1 MRFKNW
7 KKVQFLHDAEWHDL
21 DSKSGKSLI
30 MLWLMARENDGELP
44 NLKQI
49 SFLLRFSIP
58 QTEKILN
65 KLSYWLVFDHLENE
79 NKNEHEHEHEVC
91 FYNVC
96 ENKNNLS
103 ETEVSTNFNNT
114 GISKNPSSTKALK
127 PDDVPDLVWN
137 DFLNLR
143 KARRSPLT
151 FTALR
156 RIENEAK
163 KANMPLTEVLTICC
177 ERGWQG
183 FCADWLITQPI
194 ANKRDQILQAN
205 RSIAAN
211 WVNK

>member
-21 DSKSGKSLI
+21 DSKSGKALI

-49 SFLLRFSIP
+49 SFLLRFSIA
-58 QTEKILN
+58 QTEKILK
-65 KLSYWLVFDHLENE
+65 KLSYWLVFDHLDNEHKNEHTDSIYNVSE
-79 NKNEHEHEHEVC
+79 NKN
-91 FYNVC
+91 
-96 ENKNNLS
+96 KL
-103 ETEVSTNFNNT
+103 TEDEFSTNFNNS
-114 GISKNPSSTKALK
+114 GISKNPKQTKAIK
-127 PDDVPDLVWN
+127 PDEVPEVVWN

-163 KANMPLTEVLTICC
+163 KANMPLAEVLTICC

-183 FCADWLITQPI
+183 FCSDWLTAQPM
-194 ANKRDQILQAN
+194 ANKKDQILQAN

-211 WVNK
+211 WVNN